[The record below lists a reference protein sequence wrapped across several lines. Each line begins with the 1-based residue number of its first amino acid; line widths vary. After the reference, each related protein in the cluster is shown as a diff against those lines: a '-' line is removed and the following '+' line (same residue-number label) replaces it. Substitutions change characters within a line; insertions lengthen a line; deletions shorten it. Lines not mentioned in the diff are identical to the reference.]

1 MCENKNCITGDIE
14 STELRNLGKKGKR
27 KERLLKVL
35 SFLIPIVGIILF
47 FVKKKEFGKEARGYL
62 KSAITG
68 VIIWIVIGVITG
80 IVTTVIIEKQKEW
93 LKEVEGSFI
102 VTEDGEDAIVI
113 DGVPI
118 VIENIDD
125 GVVDKLPEK

>member
-1 MCENKNCITGDIE
+1 MYENKNCITGDME
-14 STELRNLGKKGKR
+14 STELRNSGKKGKR
-27 KERLLKVL
+27 KERFLKVL
-35 SFLIPIVGIILF
+35 SFFIPIIGIIF
-47 FVKKKEFGKEARGYL
+47 FLIKKKEFRKEARGYL

-68 VIIWIVIGVITG
+68 VIMWIVVGVITG
-80 IVTTVIIEKQKEW
+80 IVTTTIIKKQKEW